1 MTERARNPVKSVRTA
16 FQIAETLVERDGAT
30 VTELA
35 DALPVTK
42 GTVHNHLA
50 TLRERGYV
58 IEDDGVYHVGLRF
71 LYPADCARSQG
82 PLSDLG
88 TDAVAKLAET
98 TGERA
103 DLVAKHGDHAI
114 RLHSVVGDRYDGPP
128 GVAGE
133 RLSFHCTATGK
144 VILAHAD
151 EPAPEQVVDG
161 KTRTTRTIT
170 DLGRLKNEFRHIR
183 DEGLAYDRGEYDPD
197 LRGLAAPLFR
207 AGDICGAVGVVG
219 PADRL
224 HGKTFQQDLPGLVV
238 SVANQITGELDDL

>member
-1 MTERARNPVKSVRTA
+1 MNERARNPVKSVRTA
-16 FQIAETLVERDGAT
+16 FQIVETLVERDGAT

-58 IEDDGVYHVGLRF
+58 IEADGAYHVGLRF
-71 LYPADCARSQG
+71 LYPADCARSRG
-82 PLSDLG
+82 PLSDQE

-114 RLHSVVGDRYDGPP
+114 RLHSVVGDRYDGPL

-133 RLSFHCTATGK
+133 RLPFYCTAAGK

-151 EPAPEQVVDG
+151 ESVPEQVVDREA
-161 KTRTTRTIT
+161 RTHRTIT
-170 DLGRLKNEFRHIR
+170 NSEKLESELRHIR
-183 DEGLAYDRGEYDPD
+183 DEGLAYDRGEYHSD
-197 LRGLAAPLFR
+197 LRALAAPLFR
-207 AGDICGAVGVVG
+207 TGDICGAVGVVG

-224 HGKTFQQDLPGLVV
+224 RGKTFQQDLPGLVV
-238 SVANQITGELDDL
+238 SAANQITGELDDL